1 LKAPGTIALVGS
13 GEWLPVMLSVEKE
26 LLNNQNP
33 VYVQLSTAA
42 GQESQARLKQ
52 WKNLAQTQAEL
63 LNAESRWLPVFDH
76 QSANNPEYAERI
88 KGAGLIYLS
97 GGDPTYLAE
106 TLRES
111 LVWNSIV
118 NEWENG
124 ASLAGCSAG
133 AMALTTWVPRMRIRI
148 GKNNEDVK
156 GLGLLPN
163 IRVIPHFDRML
174 GWIPDII
181 TKYLI
186 NTPKGVTLVG
196 IDENTALVGG
206 INSWT
211 VKGEQSVWVLTH
223 DGREEFKPGQ
233 TLTTN

>member
-1 LKAPGTIALVGS
+1 MSGTIALVGS
-13 GEWLPVMLSVEKE
+13 GEWLPVMLDLEKE

-42 GQESQARLKQ
+42 GQESPARLEH
-52 WKNLAQTQAEL
+52 WKNLAQNQAKSL
-63 LNAESRWLPVFDH
+63 SVESRWLPVFDNE
-76 QSANNPEYAERI
+76 SANNPEFAEKI

-106 TLRES
+106 TLRDS
-111 LVWNSIV
+111 LVWKVIV

-124 ASLAGCSAG
+124 TSLAGCSAG
-133 AMALTTWVPRMRIRI
+133 AMALTTWVPNIRIKI

-181 TKYLI
+181 TRYLL
-186 NTPKGVTLVG
+186 NTPPGVTLVG
-196 IDENTALVGG
+196 IDEKTALVGG
-206 INSWT
+206 INSWI
-211 VKGEQSVWVLTH
+211 VNGEQSVWVLTH

-233 TLTTN
+233 SLVTN

>member
-1 LKAPGTIALVGS
+1 MSGTIALVGS
-13 GEWLPVMLSVEKE
+13 GEWLPVMLDLERE

-42 GQESQARLKQ
+42 GQESPARLEH
-52 WKNLAQTQAEL
+52 WKNLAQNQAKSL
-63 LNAESRWLPVFDH
+63 SVESRWLPVFDH
-76 QSANNPEYAERI
+76 ESANNPELAEKI

-106 TLRES
+106 TLRDS
-111 LVWNSIV
+111 LVWKAIV
-118 NEWENG
+118 KEWENG

-133 AMALTTWVPRMRIRI
+133 AMALTTWVPKMRIKI

-156 GLGLLPN
+156 GLGLLPT

-181 TKYLI
+181 TRYLI
-186 NTPKGVTLVG
+186 NTPPGVTLVG

-206 INSWT
+206 IDNWV
-211 VKGEQSVWVLTH
+211 VKGQQSVWVLTNK
-223 DGREEFKPGQ
+223 GSTEYKSGQ
-233 TLTTN
+233 ILIT

>member
-1 LKAPGTIALVGS
+1 MSGTIALVGS
-13 GEWLPVMLSVEKE
+13 GEWLPVMLDLERE

-42 GQESQARLKQ
+42 GQESPARLEH
-52 WKNLAQTQAEL
+52 WKNLAQNQAKSL
-63 LNAESRWLPVFDH
+63 SVESRWLPVFD
-76 QSANNPEYAERI
+76 QESANNPEFAEKI

-106 TLRES
+106 SLRDS
-111 LVWNSIV
+111 LVWNAIV

-133 AMALTTWVPRMRIRI
+133 AMALTTWVPKMRIKI

-181 TKYLI
+181 TRYLL
-186 NTPKGVTLVG
+186 NTPPGVTLVG
-196 IDENTALVGG
+196 IDEKTALVGG
-206 INSWT
+206 INSWI
-211 VKGEQSVWVLTH
+211 VNGEQSVWVLTH

-233 TLTTN
+233 SLVTN

>member
-1 LKAPGTIALVGS
+1 MSGTIALVGS
-13 GEWLPVMLSVEKE
+13 GEWLPVMLDVERE
-26 LLNNQNP
+26 LLHNHNP

-42 GQESQARLKQ
+42 GQESPARLEH
-52 WKNLAQTQAEL
+52 WKNLAQIQAKTL
-63 LNAESRWLPVFDH
+63 SVESRWLPVFD
-76 QSANNPEYAERI
+76 QDSANNPEFAEKI

-106 TLRES
+106 TLRDS
-111 LVWNSIV
+111 LVWNAIV
-118 NEWENG
+118 NEWQNG

-133 AMALTTWVPRMRIRI
+133 AMALTTWVPKMRIII

-181 TKYLI
+181 TRYLL
-186 NTPKGVTLVG
+186 NTPPGVTLVG

-206 INSWT
+206 VNSWT
-211 VKGEQSVWVLTH
+211 VKGEQSVWILTH
-223 DGREEFKPGQ
+223 EGREEFKVGQ
-233 TLTTN
+233 TLLTN

>member
-1 LKAPGTIALVGS
+1 MSGTIALVGS
-13 GEWLPVMLSVEKE
+13 GEWLPAMLDVEKE
-26 LLNNQNP
+26 LLKNQNS

-42 GQESQARLKQ
+42 GQESPARLKH
-52 WKNLAQTQAEL
+52 WKNLAQTQAKT
-63 LNAESRWLPVFDH
+63 LNVESRWLSVFD
-76 QSANNPEYAERI
+76 QDSANNPEFAEKI

-111 LVWNSIV
+111 LVWNAIV
-118 NEWENG
+118 NEWQKG

-133 AMALTTWVPRMRIRI
+133 AMALTNWVPKMRIKI

-181 TKYLI
+181 SRYLI
-186 NTPKGVTLVG
+186 NTPPGVTLVG

-206 INSWT
+206 VNSWT

-223 DGREEFKPGQ
+223 EGRQELKAGQ
-233 TLTTN
+233 TLLTN

>member
-1 LKAPGTIALVGS
+1 MSGTIALVGS
-13 GEWLPVMLSVEKE
+13 GEWLPVMLEVEKE

-42 GQESQARLKQ
+42 SQESSARLEH
-52 WKNLAQTQAEL
+52 WRNLAQTQAKS
-63 LNAESRWLPVFDH
+63 LNVESRWLPVFDNE
-76 QSANNPEYAERI
+76 SANNPEYAEKI

-106 TLRES
+106 TLRDS
-111 LVWNSIV
+111 LVWNAIV
-118 NEWENG
+118 NEWQNG

-133 AMALTTWVPRMRIRI
+133 AMALTTWVPKMRIKI
-148 GKNNEDVK
+148 SKNNEDVK

-181 TKYLI
+181 TRYLI
-186 NTPKGVTLVG
+186 NTPPGVTLVG

-206 INSWT
+206 IDNWV
-211 VKGEQSVWVLTH
+211 VKGQQSVWVLT
-223 DGREEFKPGQ
+223 DKGSTEYKSGQ
-233 TLTTN
+233 ILIT

>member
-1 LKAPGTIALVGS
+1 MSGTIALVGS
-13 GEWLPVMLSVEKE
+13 GEWLPVMLEVEKE
-26 LLNNQNP
+26 LLSNQNP

-42 GQESQARLKQ
+42 GQESSARLEH
-52 WKNLAQTQAEL
+52 WKNLAQTQAKSL
-63 LNAESRWLPVFDH
+63 SVESRWLPVFDND
-76 QSANNPEYAERI
+76 SANNPEIVEKI

-111 LVWNSIV
+111 LVWNAIV
-118 NEWENG
+118 NEWQKG
-124 ASLAGCSAG
+124 TSLAGCSAG
-133 AMALTTWVPRMRIRI
+133 AMALTTWVPKMRIKI
-148 GKNNEDVK
+148 GRNNEDVK

-181 TKYLI
+181 TRYLL
-186 NTPKGVTLVG
+186 NTPPGVTLVG

-206 INSWT
+206 VNSWI

-223 DGREEFKPGQ
+223 EGREEFKAGQ
-233 TLTTN
+233 TLLTN

>member
-1 LKAPGTIALVGS
+1 MSGTIALVGS
-13 GEWLPVMLSVEKE
+13 GEWLPVMLNVEKE

-42 GQESQARLKQ
+42 GQESPARLEH
-52 WKNLAQTQAEL
+52 WKNLAQIQAKTL
-63 LNAESRWLPVFDH
+63 SVESRWLPVFD
-76 QSANNPEYAERI
+76 QDSANNPEFAEKI

-106 TLRES
+106 TLRDS
-111 LVWNSIV
+111 LVWNAIV
-118 NEWENG
+118 NEWQNG

-133 AMALTTWVPRMRIRI
+133 AMALTTWVPKMRIKI

-181 TKYLI
+181 TRYLL
-186 NTPKGVTLVG
+186 NTPPGVTLAG

-206 INSWT
+206 VNSWT
-211 VKGEQSVWVLTH
+211 VKGEQSVWILTH
-223 DGREEFKPGQ
+223 EGREEFKVGQ
-233 TLTTN
+233 TLLTN

>member
-1 LKAPGTIALVGS
+1 MSGTIALVGS
-13 GEWLPVMLSVEKE
+13 GEWLPVMLDLEKE

-42 GQESQARLKQ
+42 GQESPARLEH
-52 WKNLAQTQAEL
+52 WKNLAQNQAKSL
-63 LNAESRWLPVFDH
+63 SVESRWLPVFD
-76 QSANNPEYAERI
+76 QESANNPELAEKI

-106 TLRES
+106 TLRDS
-111 LVWNSIV
+111 LVWKAIV

-124 ASLAGCSAG
+124 TSLAGCSAG
-133 AMALTTWVPRMRIRI
+133 AMALTTWVPKMRIKI

-181 TKYLI
+181 TRYLI
-186 NTPKGVTLVG
+186 DTPPGVTLVG
-196 IDENTALVGG
+196 IDEKTALVGG

-223 DGREEFKPGQ
+223 DGREEFKSGQ
-233 TLTTN
+233 TLITN

>member
-1 LKAPGTIALVGS
+1 MSGTIALVGS
-13 GEWLPVMLSVEKE
+13 GEWLPVMLDLEKE

-42 GQESQARLKQ
+42 GQESPARLEH
-52 WKNLAQTQAEL
+52 WKNLAQNQAKSL
-63 LNAESRWLPVFDH
+63 SVESRWLPVFD
-76 QSANNPEYAERI
+76 QESANNPELAEKI

-106 TLRES
+106 TLRDS
-111 LVWNSIV
+111 LVWKAIV

-133 AMALTTWVPRMRIRI
+133 AMALTTWVPKMRIKI

-181 TKYLI
+181 TRNLL
-186 NTPKGVTLVG
+186 NTPPGVTLVG
-196 IDENTALVGG
+196 IDEKTALVGG
-206 INSWT
+206 TNSWT

-233 TLTTN
+233 TLITN

>member
-1 LKAPGTIALVGS
+1 MFGTIALVGS
-13 GEWLPVMLSVEKE
+13 GEWLPVMLNLEKE

-42 GQESQARLKQ
+42 GQESPARLEH
-52 WKNLAQTQAEL
+52 WKNLAQNQAKSL
-63 LNAESRWLPVFDH
+63 SVESRWLPVFDH
-76 QSANNPEYAERI
+76 ESANNPELAEKI

-106 TLRES
+106 SLRDS
-111 LVWNSIV
+111 LVWKAIV
-118 NEWENG
+118 KEWENG

-133 AMALTTWVPRMRIRI
+133 AMALTTWVPKMRIKI

-181 TKYLI
+181 TRYLI
-186 NTPKGVTLVG
+186 NTPPGVTLR
-196 IDENTALVGG
+196 IELFA
-206 INSWT
+206 
-211 VKGEQSVWVLTH
+211 QSAT
-223 DGREEFKPGQ
+223 
-233 TLTTN
+233 

>member
-1 LKAPGTIALVGS
+1 MSGTIALVGS
-13 GEWLPVMLSVEKE
+13 GEWLPVMLDVERE

-42 GQESQARLKQ
+42 GQESPARLEH
-52 WKNLAQTQAEL
+52 WKNLAQIQAKTL
-63 LNAESRWLPVFDH
+63 SVESRWLPVFD
-76 QSANNPEYAERI
+76 QDSANNPEFAEKI

-106 TLRES
+106 TLRDS
-111 LVWNSIV
+111 LVWNAIV
-118 NEWENG
+118 NEWQNG

-133 AMALTTWVPRMRIRI
+133 AMALTTWVPKMRIKI

-181 TKYLI
+181 TRYLL
-186 NTPKGVTLVG
+186 NTPPGVTLVG

-206 INSWT
+206 VNSWT
-211 VKGEQSVWVLTH
+211 VKGEQSVWILTH
-223 DGREEFKPGQ
+223 EGREEFKVGQ

>member
-1 LKAPGTIALVGS
+1 MSGTIALVGS
-13 GEWLPVMLSVEKE
+13 GEWLPVMLDLERE

-42 GQESQARLKQ
+42 GQESPARLEH
-52 WKNLAQTQAEL
+52 WKSLAQNQAKSL
-63 LNAESRWLPVFDH
+63 SVESRWLPVFD
-76 QSANNPEYAERI
+76 QESANNPELAEKI

-106 TLRES
+106 TLRDS
-111 LVWNSIV
+111 LVWKAIV
-118 NEWENG
+118 KEWENG

-133 AMALTTWVPRMRIRI
+133 AMALTTWVPKMRIKI

-174 GWIPDII
+174 GWIPDVI
-181 TKYLI
+181 TRYLL
-186 NTPKGVTLVG
+186 NTPPGVTLVG
-196 IDENTALVGG
+196 IDERTALVGG
-206 INSWT
+206 VNNWT
-211 VKGEQSVWVLTH
+211 VKGEQSVWVLTNEC
-223 DGREEFKPGQ
+223 REEIKTGHQ
-233 TLTTN
+233 LVIA

>member
-1 LKAPGTIALVGS
+1 MSGTIALVGS
-13 GEWLPVMLSVEKE
+13 GEWLPVMLNVEKE

-42 GQESQARLKQ
+42 GQESPARLEH
-52 WKNLAQTQAEL
+52 WKYLAQTQAKTL
-63 LNAESRWLPVFDH
+63 SVESRWLPVFD
-76 QSANNPEYAERI
+76 QDSANNPEFAEKI

-106 TLRES
+106 TLRDS
-111 LVWNSIV
+111 LVWNAIV
-118 NEWENG
+118 NEWQNG

-133 AMALTTWVPRMRIRI
+133 AMALTTWVPKMRIKI

-181 TKYLI
+181 TRYLL
-186 NTPKGVTLVG
+186 NTPPGVTLVG

-206 INSWT
+206 VNSWT
-211 VKGEQSVWVLTH
+211 VKGEQSVWILTH
-223 DGREEFKPGQ
+223 EGREEFTAGQ
-233 TLTTN
+233 TLLTN

>member
-1 LKAPGTIALVGS
+1 
-13 GEWLPVMLSVEKE
+13 MLDLERE

-33 VYVQLSTAA
+33 IYVQLSTAA
-42 GQESQARLKQ
+42 GQESSARLEH
-52 WKNLAQTQAEL
+52 WKNLAQTQAKSL
-63 LNAESRWLPVFDH
+63 SVESRWLPVFDND
-76 QSANNPEYAERI
+76 SANNPEIVEKI

-111 LVWNSIV
+111 LVWNAIV
-118 NEWENG
+118 NEWQKG
-124 ASLAGCSAG
+124 TSLAGCSAG
-133 AMALTTWVPRMRIRI
+133 AMALTTWVPKMRIKI
-148 GKNNEDVK
+148 GRNNEDVK

-181 TKYLI
+181 TRYLL
-186 NTPKGVTLVG
+186 NTPPGVTLVG

-206 INSWT
+206 VNSWT
-211 VKGEQSVWVLTH
+211 VKGEQSVWLLTH
-223 DGREEFKPGQ
+223 DGREEFKAGQ
-233 TLTTN
+233 TLLTN

>member
-1 LKAPGTIALVGS
+1 MSGTIALVGS
-13 GEWLPVMLSVEKE
+13 GEWLPVMLDVERE
-26 LLNNQNP
+26 LLNNQKP

-42 GQESQARLKQ
+42 GQESSARLEHWQ
-52 WKNLAQTQAEL
+52 NLAQTQAKTL
-63 LNAESRWLPVFDH
+63 SVESRWLPVFDND
-76 QSANNPEYAERI
+76 SANNPEFVEKI

-106 TLRES
+106 TLRDS
-111 LVWNSIV
+111 LVWNAIV
-118 NEWENG
+118 NEWQNG

-133 AMALTTWVPRMRIRI
+133 AMALTTWVPKMRIKI

-181 TKYLI
+181 TRYLV
-186 NTPKGVTLVG
+186 NTPPGVTLVG

-206 INSWT
+206 VNSWI

-223 DGREEFKPGQ
+223 EGREEFKAGQ
-233 TLTTN
+233 TLLTN

>member
-1 LKAPGTIALVGS
+1 MSGTIALVGS
-13 GEWLPVMLSVEKE
+13 GEWLPVMLDLEKE

-42 GQESQARLKQ
+42 GQESPARLEH
-52 WKNLAQTQAEL
+52 WKNLAQNQAKSL
-63 LNAESRWLPVFDH
+63 SVESRWLPVFD
-76 QSANNPEYAERI
+76 QESANNPELAEKI

-106 TLRES
+106 TLRDS
-111 LVWNSIV
+111 LVWKVIV

-124 ASLAGCSAG
+124 TSLAGCSAG
-133 AMALTTWVPRMRIRI
+133 AMALTTWVPRMRIKI

-181 TKYLI
+181 TRYLL
-186 NTPKGVTLVG
+186 NTPTGVTLVG
-196 IDENTALVGG
+196 IDEKTALVGG
-206 INSWT
+206 INSWI
-211 VKGEQSVWVLTH
+211 VNGEQSVWVLTH

-233 TLTTN
+233 SLVTN

>member
-1 LKAPGTIALVGS
+1 MSGTIALVGS
-13 GEWLPVMLSVEKE
+13 GEWLPVMLNVEKE
-26 LLNNQNP
+26 LLNNQNS

-42 GQESQARLKQ
+42 GQESPARLEH
-52 WKNLAQTQAEL
+52 WKNLARSQAKS
-63 LNAESRWLPVFDH
+63 LNVESRWLPVID
-76 QSANNPEYAERI
+76 QESANNPELAEKI

-97 GGDPTYLAE
+97 GGDPSYLAE
-106 TLRES
+106 TLRDS
-111 LVWNSIV
+111 LVWKAIV

-124 ASLAGCSAG
+124 TSLAGCSAG
-133 AMALTTWVPRMRIRI
+133 AMALTSWAPRMRIKI
-148 GKNNEDVK
+148 GKNNDDIK

-181 TKYLI
+181 TRYLI
-186 NTPKGVTLVG
+186 NTPPGVTLVG

-223 DGREEFKPGQ
+223 DGREEFKLGQ
-233 TLTTN
+233 TLITN

>member
-1 LKAPGTIALVGS
+1 MSGTIALVGS
-13 GEWLPVMLSVEKE
+13 GEWLPVMLDVERE

-42 GQESQARLKQ
+42 GQESPARLEH
-52 WKNLAQTQAEL
+52 WKNLAQIQAKTL
-63 LNAESRWLPVFDH
+63 SVESRWLPVFD
-76 QSANNPEYAERI
+76 QDSANNPEFAEKI

-106 TLRES
+106 TLRDS
-111 LVWNSIV
+111 LVWNAIV
-118 NEWENG
+118 NEWQNG

-133 AMALTTWVPRMRIRI
+133 AMALTTWVPKMRIKI

-181 TKYLI
+181 TRYLL
-186 NTPKGVTLVG
+186 NTPPGVTLVG

-206 INSWT
+206 VNSWT

-223 DGREEFKPGQ
+223 EGREEFKAGQ

>member
-1 LKAPGTIALVGS
+1 MSGTIALVGS
-13 GEWLPVMLSVEKE
+13 GEWLPVMLDLERE

-33 VYVQLSTAA
+33 IYVQLSTAA
-42 GQESQARLKQ
+42 GQESSARLEH
-52 WKNLAQTQAEL
+52 WKNLAQTQAKSL
-63 LNAESRWLPVFDH
+63 SVESRWLPVFDND
-76 QSANNPEYAERI
+76 SANNPEIVEKI

-111 LVWNSIV
+111 LVWNAIV
-118 NEWENG
+118 NEWQKG
-124 ASLAGCSAG
+124 TSLAGCSAG
-133 AMALTTWVPRMRIRI
+133 AMALTTWVPKMRIKI
-148 GKNNEDVK
+148 GRNNEDVK
-156 GLGLLPN
+156 GLGLIPN

-181 TKYLI
+181 TRYLL
-186 NTPKGVTLVG
+186 NTPPGVTLVG

-206 INSWT
+206 VNSWI

-223 DGREEFKPGQ
+223 EGREEFKAGQ
-233 TLTTN
+233 TLLTN

>member
-1 LKAPGTIALVGS
+1 MSGTIALVGS
-13 GEWLPVMLSVEKE
+13 GEWLPVMLDVERE

-42 GQESQARLKQ
+42 GQESPARLEH
-52 WKNLAQTQAEL
+52 WKNLAQIQAKTL
-63 LNAESRWLPVFDH
+63 SVESRWLPVFD
-76 QSANNPEYAERI
+76 QDSANNPEFAEKI

-106 TLRES
+106 TLRNS
-111 LVWNSIV
+111 LVWKAIV
-118 NEWENG
+118 NEWQNG

-133 AMALTTWVPRMRIRI
+133 AMALTTWVPKMRIKI

-181 TKYLI
+181 TRYLL
-186 NTPKGVTLVG
+186 NTPPGVTLVG

-206 INSWT
+206 VTSWT
-211 VKGEQSVWVLTH
+211 VKGEQSVWILTH
-223 DGREEFKPGQ
+223 EGREEFKAGQ